1 MRERLGQFLLQHSEP
16 AAVPAMY
23 PFLKQ
28 EDDIRQLTLSPK
40 NFLPALRT
48 EFTDPQLTAA
58 RVLCP
63 GQQTASRDPFDPL
76 SAQRET
82 CSGSKLTPVLVA
94 SPLIFERDNDRVLDI
109 TSDAGTLW
117 QRDPPALRVVLERRP
132 PQRHARE
139 LFVAESAAVPVL
151 RRLRLPVVSIAGLA
165 ELNGPQMRQLFAR
178 QSKDEGPYYRV
189 TIVAWNLGGLT
200 NELSEYPQRAMQ
212 RIHNWQLVRAY
223 DPEQT
228 LIQAWAPGTKQF
240 EKIKI
245 AVEFGDVQLIRLM
258 ILESVRTDA
267 KNAVD
272 AWQALVD
279 SRDVSLSMAVNRLRA
294 AIAQGP
300 GGLNR
305 KDAKLAARA
314 YRKRI
319 YAIINECYRNAEAAR
334 NPAEALHWQALAR
347 EQEEFLSEQP
357 LLIAADQIAAGQPAR
372 SQKLDAATTLKR
384 DQQIARLLQVTKPLS
399 NKR

>member
-1 MRERLGQFLLQHSEP
+1 M
-16 AAVPAMY
+16 
-23 PFLKQ
+23 
-28 EDDIRQLTLSPK
+28 
-40 NFLPALRT
+40 
-48 EFTDPQLTAA
+48 
-58 RVLCP
+58 
-63 GQQTASRDPFDPL
+63 
-76 SAQRET
+76 
-82 CSGSKLTPVLVA
+82 A
-94 SPLIFERDNDRVLDI
+94 SPLIFERANEGVLDV
-109 TSDAGTLW
+109 TRDAGTLW
-117 QRDPPALRVVLERRP
+117 QRVPPALRILLERRP
-132 PQRHARE
+132 PHRHPRQ

-165 ELNGPQMRQLFAR
+165 ELNGPQMQQLFAR

-212 RIHNWQLVRAY
+212 QIYNWQLVRAY

-228 LIQAWAPGTKQF
+228 LIQAWAPGTNQF

-258 ILESVRTDA
+258 ILKSVRTDA

-294 AIAQGP
+294 AIAQGS

-305 KDAKLAARA
+305 KEAKLAARA

-334 NPAEALHWQALAR
+334 NPAEALHWQAWRGNRKSFSANT
-347 EQEEFLSEQP
+347 P
-357 LLIAADQIAAGQPAR
+357 C
-372 SQKLDAATTLKR
+372 
-384 DQQIARLLQVTKPLS
+384 
-399 NKR
+399 